1 MIRLPTSLRGRLIL
15 ANASLLTA
23 CLFSFSLSLYT
34 AFGGALSRHFDE
46 RLAADAAT
54 VAHMIEEHA
63 DGTWE
68 FEGLP
73 EFERMFEG
81 AYFEVYLDDHSLFA
95 RSRSLG
101 DRALRKSVWSE
112 EPQVQALVLPDGSRG
127 RVYLSLLAPRPGEE
141 LRSPTGRRIWVSV
154 ARATSELDATL
165 ATLRLLLWGSG
176 LTALAVA
183 SIVCVMA
190 IGRGLKPLRRLLGRV
205 DAIDAKRL
213 GDRLPV
219 DDLPRELQPVASKLN
234 ELLSRIEVSFARER
248 EWNTAVSHE
257 LRTPLAGLRTILDVS
272 ASRERAATEYRAA
285 IADAREV
292 VTHMNQLVDQLLLL
306 ARLDAHAWD
315 VTRDRIELW
324 RLVEDCYVTH
334 RVKATARRLRF
345 DNRVPPALMLTAD
358 YDKLRIVV
366 SNLIGNA
373 VEYSSEAGEIRIETD
388 AAHGCMLEVANNGPA
403 IPGASLE
410 NIFEPFV
417 RLESAR
423 SGSGEHC
430 GIGLTLVRALCEA
443 MGLSVAA
450 HNRDDGWVVF
460 RIGTGSA
467 DLAVRFESAPT
478 GESAR
483 AAVLNVGK

>member
-1 MIRLPTSLRGRLIL
+1 MIRFPSSLRARLIL

-23 CLFSFSLSLYT
+23 CLFSFSLLLYA

-46 RLAADAAT
+46 RLAGDAAT
-54 VAHMIEEHA
+54 VAHMIEAHA
-63 DGTWE
+63 DGSWE

-73 EFERMFEG
+73 EFERMFEN
-81 AYFEVYLDDHSLFA
+81 AYFEVYLDDRTLFA

-101 DRALRKSVWSE
+101 ERTLRNQIWTQ
-112 EPQVQALVLPDGSRG
+112 EPEVHALVLPDGSRG
-127 RVYLSLLAPRPGEE
+127 RAYLAWLAPRAGEAATQA
-141 LRSPTGRRIWVSV
+141 SGRRIWVSV

-205 DAIDAKRL
+205 DAIDAQRL

-219 DDLPRELQPVASKLN
+219 NDLPRELQPVASKLN

-272 ASRERAATEYRAA
+272 ASRDRPAADYRAA
-285 IADAREV
+285 IGDAREV

-315 VTRDRIELW
+315 VTRDRVELW

-334 RVKATARRLRF
+334 RAKASARKLTF
-345 DNRVPPALMLTAD
+345 DNDVPSDLVLTAD
-358 YDKLRIVV
+358 HDKLRIVV

-373 VEYSSEAGEIRIETD
+373 VEYSSEAGAIRVHTD
-388 AAHGCMLEVANNGPA
+388 IARGCVLEVANVGPA
-403 IPGASLE
+403 LPEAALE

-460 RIGTGSA
+460 RIGAGNA
-467 DLAVRFESAPT
+467 NLAVRFEPQPSADSPL
-478 GESAR
+478 SA
-483 AAVLNVGK
+483 ASATK